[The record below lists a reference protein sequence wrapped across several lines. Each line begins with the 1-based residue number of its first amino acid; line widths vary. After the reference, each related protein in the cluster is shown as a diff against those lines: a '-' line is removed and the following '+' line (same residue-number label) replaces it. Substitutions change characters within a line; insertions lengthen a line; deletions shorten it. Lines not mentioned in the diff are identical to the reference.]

1 MEKFVRFNILQY
13 HSIIENVKKKN
24 DTILLK
30 VKIHRFQVMDGIL
43 TVQRYISVIIYGG
56 EKKKKKKKRKNARLR
71 WCMQIRPTC
80 KENYDIPDTSDIS
93 RKMSKLYSIS
103 WYTRGMNKYFS
114 MDILFINLFLIILFV
129 VFNAVNF
136 DSLFNGKNGWWTN
149 HKSFAIRKIL
159 KVKM

>member
-56 EKKKKKKKRKNARLR
+56 EKKKKRKKERTRDYVDACKSDPHARKITIF
-71 WCMQIRPTC
+71 QIRPIFPEKC
-80 KENYDIPDTSDIS
+80 RSFIQY
-93 RKMSKLYSIS
+93 R
-103 WYTRGMNKYFS
+103 
-114 MDILFINLFLIILFV
+114 DIL
-129 VFNAVNF
+129 
-136 DSLFNGKNGWWTN
+136 GE
-149 HKSFAIRKIL
+149 
-159 KVKM
+159 